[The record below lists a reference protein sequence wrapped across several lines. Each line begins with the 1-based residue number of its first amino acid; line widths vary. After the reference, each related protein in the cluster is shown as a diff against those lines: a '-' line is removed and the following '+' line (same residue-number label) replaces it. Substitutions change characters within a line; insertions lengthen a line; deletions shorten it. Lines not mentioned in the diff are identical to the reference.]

1 MEIKCTVLESVYM
14 SVHLFVR
21 SCYSLLDS
29 TVRIEELVHLAKAM
43 GYHSLALT
51 DHNVLYGLPAFEAA
65 CRKEGIKPIF
75 GMETDVLIED
85 KTVPFLVLAETRTGY
100 QNLIEL
106 SSLLND
112 GNHVHGISLQEL
124 SSRSLGLIII
134 AYGEGGWADSQ
145 LIHTEREEAYRKF
158 AFLKQAIP
166 DLIAAVSYQE
176 SSMWVER
183 NNFLKQICRSLHIPT
198 AAVHKIYYL
207 QPKDDETYRIVT
219 GIRRQT
225 TLKDPNL
232 TVLSGRYFLDPKTF
246 ASLYDE
252 DDLAMTDEIAD
263 RCQADLTLPKTSLP
277 AFPVPD
283 GLRSDQYLTQLC
295 LAGLKK
301 RLNGKEDPAYT
312 ARLHQELD
320 VIIRMHFS
328 DYFLIVWDFIRYAR
342 SRGIYVGPGR
352 GSACGSLVAYCLG
365 ITMIDP
371 LKYGLLFERFLNPE
385 RVSMPDIDTDI
396 PDNRRKD
403 VIDYVYQKYGAD
415 HILNIVAFGTFG
427 ARQAIV
433 DTARVNG
440 LLPRDYET
448 LMRAIPRSGKAT
460 LKEAVAATLH
470 LQTLLQAEGKYR
482 NLVQMAMRLEGL
494 PRNLTIHPAGI
505 VMSSEP
511 VNRLLPTA
519 AVNPGMRTS
528 QYEAKYLE
536 ARGFIKM
543 DFLGLRNLTMI
554 DDVARMIQKRNPK
567 FQILKIPL
575 NDPHTYAVFQRADT
589 LGIFQFESNGMKNLL
604 KKMKPS
610 SYNDIV
616 AALALYR
623 PASAGNID
631 QYLEARAHPER
642 IHYLLPQLEPV
653 LKDTYGVMIYQE
665 QTMMTARIC
674 AGFSLGKADLL
685 RKAISKKDPRTMAG
699 LKEDFVLGC
708 RKNRIKEETITE
720 LWDLIEK
727 FGGYGFNKSHAVA
740 YALLAYQTAWLKAN
754 APLDF
759 YCSLLDSVAGDTGK
773 TAQYIDECR
782 RRGISVKYPSVVFSG
797 VHYSCEDGS
806 IRIALSAIKG
816 MGTHQ
821 AQQIVEEREKR
832 PFSGYFDF
840 VARMELARMPRS
852 VLESLIDAGALDD
865 FRETRTTMKSALE
878 EAVNYADLVQVE
890 RNGQLTLD
898 LNLISQPVLE
908 PKEDQPEALVEA
920 ERNALGFT
928 LGPHPII
935 EMRRRL
941 KINRPSLIAL
951 QMSPGYGYGFGFV
964 SSVRLHRTK
973 RGQMMAYL
981 TLNDETAD
989 FDLTVMPRLY
999 SQYASSIAKGVYLLF
1014 EGTVKDDGSCIAE
1027 RLEVVK

>member
-1 MEIKCTVLESVYM
+1 M
-14 SVHLFVR
+14 SAHLFVR

-29 TVRIEELVHLAKAM
+29 TVRIDELVHLAKSV
-43 GYHSLALT
+43 GYRSVALT

-65 CRKEGIKPIF
+65 CRKEGIRPIF
-75 GMETDVLIED
+75 GMESDVCIED
-85 KTVPFLVLAETRTGY
+85 ATIPFLVLAETTSGY

-112 GNHVHGISLQEL
+112 GAHEKGITLNEFSTH
-124 SSRSLGLIII
+124 SLGLIIL

-145 LIHTEREEAYRKF
+145 LIHEDYEGVHRKF
-158 AFLKQAIP
+158 AYLQQQIP
-166 DLIAAVSYQE
+166 DLIAAVSYQD
-176 SSMWVER
+176 SSMWTMKNR
-183 NNFLKQICRSLHIPT
+183 LLKQVCRSLHIPT

-207 QPKDDETYRIVT
+207 HPEDAEIYHTLRA
-219 GIRRQT
+219 IREQK
-225 TLKDPNL
+225 TLKDPSL
-232 TVLSGRYFLDPKTF
+232 TILQGRYFLDPSEF
-246 ASLYDE
+246 ARLYDAE
-252 DDLAMTDEIAD
+252 DIAMTDTIAN
-263 RCQADLTLPKTSLP
+263 RCQSDLSLPKTSLP
-277 AFPVPD
+277 AFEVPD

-301 RLNGKEDPAYT
+301 RLNGREDPVYT
-312 ARLHQELD
+312 ARLHHELD
-320 VIIRMHFS
+320 VIIRMHFQ

-342 SRGIYVGPGR
+342 SHSIYVGPGR

-396 PDNRRKD
+396 PDNRRRD
-403 VIDYVYQKYGAD
+403 VIDYVYHRYGSD

-427 ARQAIV
+427 ARQAIA
-433 DTARVNG
+433 DTARVSG

-448 LMRAIPRSGKAT
+448 LMRALPRSGTMT
-460 LKEAVAATLH
+460 LKEAASSVPHVQA
-470 LQTLLQAEGKYR
+470 LLQADEKYR
-482 NLVQMAMRLEGL
+482 SLVATAMKLEGL

-505 VMSSEP
+505 VMSRDP
-511 VNRLLPTA
+511 VTRLLPTA
-519 AVNPGMRTS
+519 DVNPGMRTS

-536 ARGFIKM
+536 SRGFIKM

-554 DDVARMIQKRNPK
+554 DSVASMIRKREPQ
-567 FQILKIPL
+567 FQILHIPL
-575 NDPHTYAVFQRADT
+575 DDPKTYAVFQRADT
-589 LGIFQFESNGMKNLL
+589 LGIFQFESAGMKNLL

-610 SYNDIV
+610 SYDDIV

-631 QYLEARAHPER
+631 QYLEARSHPQNV
-642 IHYLLPQLEPV
+642 HYLLPQLEPV

-685 RKAISKKDPRTMAG
+685 RKAISKKDPKAMTA
-699 LKEDFVLGC
+699 LKDDFFRGC
-708 RKNRIKEETITE
+708 RKNQIPDNTTNA

-759 YCSLLDSVAGDTGK
+759 YCSLLDSVIGDTGK

-782 RRGISVKYPSVVFSG
+782 RRGIVVRYPSVVYPSA
-797 VHYSCEDGS
+797 HYIRDTDS
-806 IRIALSAIKG
+806 IRIALAAIKG
-816 MGTHQ
+816 MGTNQ
-821 AQQIVEEREKR
+821 AMQIVTEQAKR
-832 PFSGYFDF
+832 PFAGYFDF
-840 VARMELARMPRS
+840 VARMVLLKMSRNTLEL
-852 VLESLIDAGALDD
+852 LIDAGALDD
-865 FRETRTTMKSALE
+865 FRQTRTTMKSALE
-878 EAVNYADLVQVE
+878 EAMNYADLVQVE
-890 RNGQLTLD
+890 KEGQLTLD

-908 PKEDQPEALVEA
+908 PKEDSLAALVEA

-941 KINRPSLIAL
+941 KIHRPSLIAL

-989 FDLTVMPRLY
+989 LDLTVMPRLY
-999 SQYASSIAKGVYLLF
+999 SQAGSGIAKGVYLLF
-1014 EGTVKDDGSCIAE
+1014 EGTVKEDGSCIAE
-1027 RLEVVK
+1027 RLEVIK